1 MFVVLVAQTSRIT
14 YYSIMERDKQE
25 YEKIDTLEIDIAL
38 KLSQIEGCFK
48 FLHHMNFDDDEQP
61 HLFDKPRNETER
73 QSIKNN
79 LARVQELR
87 EMYRALISKHRIVHD
102 PVPAVQIAKGT
113 LTTKTI

>member
-1 MFVVLVAQTSRIT
+1 
-14 YYSIMERDKQE
+14 MERDKQE

-61 HLFDKPRNETER
+61 INKPRNETER

-79 LARVQELR
+79 LARVQEVR
-87 EMYRALISKHRIVHD
+87 DMYRALICKHRIVHD
-102 PVPAVQIAKGT
+102 PVPAVQIARGT